1 MMSMEHGPIAFRQ
14 ALVRGWRRRC
24 PRCGEGP
31 LFGRWNHLRE
41 CCPICGLEYEPLEG
55 NSWWFMYYSTAM
67 LTGVIVILMFLIR
80 PANLWLGRLVVFAT
94 ALVLIVLSL
103 PYRKGI
109 ALAIDYLSEH
119 RCSKMHK
126 ADTEGSS
133 RCEGEQDSRQ

>member
-1 MMSMEHGPIAFRQ
+1 
-14 ALVRGWRRRC
+14 
-24 PRCGEGP
+24 
-31 LFGRWNHLRE
+31 
-41 CCPICGLEYEPLEG
+41 
-55 NSWWFMYYSTAM
+55 MYYSTAM